1 MSLIRGALQRQCDF
15 LIPFGVLHFSHW
27 SLRTMAQERPLA
39 DVTGRMSHLD
49 ASWDWSYGCATPGPG
64 AMFKVRTQ
72 IVKPL
77 IVAMIML
84 IFATHRAWGQG
95 ATELSL
101 RYGETLRYEGMEF
114 EVAYIIDTLRADKR
128 VSEYLIGLH
137 IANDRGRE
145 LIELSSEEPT
155 YWREYVLRYSYAD
168 REHVRVNIM
177 SELSR

>member
-1 MSLIRGALQRQCDF
+1 
-15 LIPFGVLHFSHW
+15 
-27 SLRTMAQERPLA
+27 
-39 DVTGRMSHLD
+39 
-49 ASWDWSYGCATPGPG
+49 
-64 AMFKVRTQ
+64 MFKVRTQ

-77 IVAMIML
+77 IVAMML
-84 IFATHRAWGQG
+84 FLAMHRAWGQG
-95 ATELSL
+95 AMELSL

-137 IANDRGRE
+137 IIDNAGRE

-168 REHVRVNIM
+168 REHVRVHIT

>member
-1 MSLIRGALQRQCDF
+1 
-15 LIPFGVLHFSHW
+15 
-27 SLRTMAQERPLA
+27 
-39 DVTGRMSHLD
+39 MSHL
-49 ASWDWSYGCATPGPG
+49 AALRGWSYGRATVEPG

-84 IFATHRAWGQG
+84 LFATHRAWGQG
-95 ATELSL
+95 TMELSL

-137 IANDRGRE
+137 IIHNAERE

-168 REHVRVNIM
+168 REHVRVHIM
-177 SELSR
+177 SEMSR